1 MERPL
6 NVLYVVIG
14 LNLGGV
20 QQWVLDL
27 CKRLDPKRFRPLVCA
42 IENTGII
49 GKEIEALGVEVV
61 TLGHRRQTFRTVK
74 ALASLM
80 KERQIDILH
89 GVSYHPSLYARIAG
103 LVAGT
108 PVMLTYE
115 PVVYDNR
122 RIQRVLL
129 SRFLD
134 RYTDGYVACS
144 QGVAQQL
151 GEWYG
156 YSQEKVAL
164 IYNAVDT
171 EQFKPPASRADAK
184 RKLGFDPERP
194 VVGMVARLDPEKG
207 HRFFFEAIKRLP
219 GYADVQWLVVGS
231 GRAEAEVKEQAKQF
245 GVADQVKFL
254 GTRRDLPDLL
264 GAFDIYVLP
273 TLKEGF
279 PITTLNAMAC
289 GCAVVVSNY
298 PANLEAVRNE
308 VNGLVVPMGESMQL
322 AQAMDRLLASEMQRC
337 ALGDAARRD
346 VLEHF
351 SIERHIT
358 LMEAYY
364 QRMWDARRKNAGGE
378 QGIRR

>member
-1 MERPL
+1 MDRPL
-6 NVLYVVIG
+6 NVLYVLIG

-27 CKRLDPKRFRPLVCA
+27 SKRLDRKRFRPIVCA

-61 TLGHRRQTFRTVK
+61 TLGYRRQSFRTVR
-74 ALASLM
+74 ALAKLM

-89 GVSYHPSLYARIAG
+89 GVSYHPSLYARLAG
-103 LVAGT
+103 LLAGT
-108 PVMLTYE
+108 SVMLTYE

-122 RIQRVLL
+122 RTQRVLL

-134 RYTDGYVACS
+134 HYTDGYVACS
-144 QGVAQQL
+144 QGVVQQL
-151 GEWYG
+151 ETWYG
-156 YSQEKVAL
+156 YAPDKVEL

-171 EQFKPPASRADAK
+171 EQFRPPLSRAEAK
-184 RKLGFDPERP
+184 QKLGFDPARP

-207 HRFFFEAIKRLP
+207 HRFFFEAVQRLQ
-219 GYADVQWLVVGS
+219 GHDQVQWLVVGS
-231 GRAEAEVKEQAKQF
+231 GRDEAEVKEQAKRF
-245 GVADQVKFL
+245 GVADRVQFL

-264 GAFDIYVLP
+264 GAFDVYVLP

-289 GCAVVVSNY
+289 GCAVVVSDY
-298 PANLEAVRNE
+298 PANLEGVSNE
-308 VNGLVVPMGESMQL
+308 VNGLVVPMGDSVQL
-322 AQAMDRLLASEMQRC
+322 TQVLDRLLSSEVQRT

-346 VLEHF
+346 VVERF
-351 SIERHIT
+351 SIERHVA

-364 QRMWDARRKNAGGE
+364 QRMWDARR
-378 QGIRR
+378 

>member
-27 CKRLDPKRFRPLVCA
+27 CKRLDRTRFRPIVCA

-49 GKEIEALGVEVV
+49 GKEIEALGVEVI
-61 TLGHRRQTFRTVK
+61 TLGYRRQSVRTIK
-74 ALASLM
+74 ALANLM
-80 KERQIDILH
+80 KARQIDILH
-89 GVSYHPSLYARIAG
+89 GVSYHPSLYARLAG
-103 LVAGT
+103 LMAGT

-134 RYTDGYVACS
+134 RFTDGYVACS
-144 QGVAQQL
+144 QGVVQQL
-151 GEWYG
+151 SEWYG
-156 YSQEKVAL
+156 YSPNKVEL

-184 RKLGFDPERP
+184 RKLGFDPDRP
-194 VVGMVARLDPEKG
+194 IVGMVARLDPEKG
-207 HRFFFEAIKRLP
+207 HRFFFEAITRLH
-219 GYADVQWLVVGS
+219 GYADVQWLVVGN
-231 GRAEAEVKEQAKQF
+231 GRAENEVKEQAKQF
-245 GVADQVKFL
+245 GVADRVQFL

-279 PITTLNAMAC
+279 PITTLNAMSC
-289 GCAVVVSNY
+289 GCAVVVSDY
-298 PANLEAVRNE
+298 PANLEGVRNDI
-308 VNGLVVPMGESMQL
+308 NGLVVPMGDSVQL
-322 AQAMDRLLASEMQRC
+322 AQALNRLLASETQRRS
-337 ALGDAARRD
+337 LGEAARRD
-346 VLEHF
+346 VLDRF
-351 SIERHIT
+351 SIERHVA
-358 LMEAYY
+358 LMEDYY
-364 QRMWDARRKNAGGE
+364 QRMWDG
-378 QGIRR
+378 QQ